1 MSETVNDVFRSGSFG
16 AVIPP
21 NSASPYAQTE
31 NTGGPLNIRHIKR
44 GHALVTLT
52 NVSGQL
58 VQSEPETVD
67 PWTVNPWRRVS
78 EDLSLT
84 MAVSERPVVIQCN
97 LTYRGGDAN
106 GSATGNLAFSFSIDD
121 FEVTNRT
128 YGLASPDAG
137 TNIIPISFT
146 WIATPGPGTHTI
158 ALCSKVVSG
167 TAGTIYC
174 DGDVVVLTARE
185 I

>member
-31 NTGGPLNIRHIKR
+31 NSGGPLNIRHIKR
-44 GHALVTLT
+44 GHALVTMT
-52 NVSGQL
+52 GVTGQL
-58 VQSEPETVD
+58 VLSEPATAN
-67 PWTVNPWRRVS
+67 PQTTNPWRRVS
-78 EDLSLT
+78 EDLSLSI
-84 MAVSERPVVIQCN
+84 ALSERPVVIQCN
-97 LTYRGGDAN
+97 LTYRGGDVN

-137 TNIIPISFT
+137 TNILPISFT
-146 WIATPGPGTHTI
+146 WISTPGPGTHTI

-167 TAGTIYC
+167 EAGTIYC

>member
-21 NSASPYAQTE
+21 NSASPFAQSE

-44 GHALVTLT
+44 GHAITTLT
-52 NVSGQL
+52 NFGGQI
-58 VQSEPETVD
+58 VVSEPPAEN
-67 PWTVNPWRRVS
+67 PSIVNNWRVVS
-78 EDLSLT
+78 EDLKVTLS
-84 MAVSERPVVIQCN
+84 VSERPVVIQCN
-97 LTYRGGDAN
+97 LTYRGGDI
-106 GSATGNLAFSFSIDD
+106 GGPATGNLAFSFAVDD
-121 FEVTNRT
+121 FEVTNRR

-137 TNIIPISFT
+137 TNILPISFT
-146 WIATPGPGTHTI
+146 WIQALGAGTHTI
-158 ALCSKVVSG
+158 SLVAKVVDG

>member
-1 MSETVNDVFRSGSFG
+1 MSETVSDVFRSGAFG

-21 NSASPYAQTE
+21 NAASPYAQTE
-31 NTGGPLNIRHIKR
+31 NSGGPLNIRHIKR

-52 NVSGQL
+52 NVNGQL
-58 VQSEPETVD
+58 VQSEPATSN
-67 PWTVNPWRRVS
+67 PQTTNPWRRVS

-84 MAVSERPVVIQCN
+84 LAVSERPIVIHCN
-97 LTYRGGDAN
+97 LTYQGGDLV
-106 GSATGNLAFSFSIDD
+106 GGTGNLAFSFAIDD

-137 TNIIPISFT
+137 TNILPISFT
-146 WIATPGPGTHTI
+146 WIATPGVGTHTI
-158 ALCSKVVSG
+158 SLVTKVVSG

>member
-21 NSASPYAQTE
+21 NSASPHAQTE

-44 GHALVTLT
+44 GHALITLT
-52 NVSGQL
+52 NVSGQI
-58 VQSEPETVD
+58 VISEAATS
-67 PWTVNPWRRVS
+67 NPQTTNQWRHVS
-78 EDLSLT
+78 EDLKLSLS
-84 MAVSERPVVIQCN
+84 VSERPIVVQCN

-106 GSATGNLAFSFSIDD
+106 GSATGNLAFSFAIDD

-137 TNIIPISFT
+137 TNILPISFT
-146 WIATPGPGTHTI
+146 WIATPGVGTHTI
-158 ALCSKVVSG
+158 SLVSKVVSG